1 MTIRMERRALLTL
14 AIGIAGI
21 IGFKLIEWGY
31 SLGKAW
37 GLWG

>member
-1 MTIRMERRALLTL
+1 MTRRMEKRAFL
-14 AIGIAGI
+14 ALALGIAGI

-37 GLWG
+37 GWWG